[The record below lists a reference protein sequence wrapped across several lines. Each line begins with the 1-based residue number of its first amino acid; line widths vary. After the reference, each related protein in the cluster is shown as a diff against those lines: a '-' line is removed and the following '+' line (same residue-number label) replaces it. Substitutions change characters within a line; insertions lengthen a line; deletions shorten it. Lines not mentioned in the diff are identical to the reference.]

1 MTFYTFGSWI
11 NAPDAWETVGESNG
25 VPDVPNCANRPGDI
39 EKSRAGQIVV
49 FEDSVECMS
58 CLANGIGTVFIFDTL
73 GGIYQRDMCYVG
85 IKAVLDCLSD
95 PFCIDSIG

>member
-1 MTFYTFGSWI
+1 
-11 NAPDAWETVGESNG
+11 
-25 VPDVPNCANRPGDI
+25 
-39 EKSRAGQIVV
+39 
-49 FEDSVECMS
+49 MS

-73 GGIYQRDMCYVG
+73 GGIYERDMCYVG